1 MEARKPPFL
10 QLLLLRRK
18 VPAVRLQIHKATFDT
33 ALYRFYTHPPH
44 SRFYC
49 QTRTCRGEAPP
60 SCCARPFGRLKAPLG
75 LSLLRFAAQTRT
87 TLFLLCTKSYII
99 WRKIGVWRS
108 FRWKFAKEK
117 SPKLLGTSR
126 SFMLCYLK
134 IGNLLLNRLH
144 RGDVA
149 RFGSVFVQQNPTAS
163 TKSGDFG
170 GNNPTSSDTVHES
183 CTRFWSRPHFRGF

>member
-1 MEARKPPFL
+1 MDSHFSQSGFVTGSCLFVMEARKPPFL

-144 RGDVA
+144 RGD
-149 RFGSVFVQQNPTAS
+149 R
-163 TKSGDFG
+163 
-170 GNNPTSSDTVHES
+170 
-183 CTRFWSRPHFRGF
+183 SRKAHKWLYFPL